1 MPSIGDT
8 EKALLQKGFKQSD
21 THHRYY
27 YLYVDGKRTQVF
39 TYMSHR
45 PSGSDVYTPEVA
57 SMKRQMYFDSPNQ
70 FRAFVRCDISGTQ
83 YVDHLREKGI
93 LAEED

>member
-45 PSGSDVYTPEVA
+45 PSGSDIYTPEAA
-57 SMKRQMYFDSPNQ
+57 SMKRQMSFDNPAQ
-70 FRAFVRCDISGTQ
+70 FREFVRCSMSASQ
-83 YVDHLREKGI
+83 YIEHLREKGI
-93 LAEED
+93 LEPEG